1 VNILHIDEQLGWRG
15 GEQQASWLMQG
26 LAKQGHRIFIA
37 ARPNG
42 EFFRADHGGIR
53 VTRIP
58 LPFRTELDPWT
69 IINLARIVRRENV
82 DILHAHSSHAH
93 ATAIYARALAGRGK
107 VVVSRRVSF
116 VPKANPF
123 NRWKYNQP
131 DIFIAVSG
139 EVGNVLRNYGIPSE
153 KVEVVYSSVDLNR
166 LNVEPLPRKELG
178 VPEDC
183 PLLFSA
189 GALVGHKDH
198 VTLLEALPKV
208 LQHFPDVRVLIA
220 GEGNLRLQI
229 EAKIKILR
237 LADAVILLGH
247 RKDVPRLTRAA
258 DLYVSSSWS
267 EGLGTSV
274 LEALACETPVVA
286 TVAGGVPEMVMP
298 GETGYLVP
306 NRDPDALAEAIIE
319 SLGNREHARA
329 MARAGRE
336 LVERQFVTARMVEG
350 TLRVYERLMQDNATE
365 KPQETVS

>member
-1 VNILHIDEQLGWRG
+1 MNILHIDEQLGWRG

-26 LAKQGHRIFIA
+26 LAKQGHRILIA
-37 ARPNG
+37 ARPKG
-42 EFFRADHGGIR
+42 EFLRADHGGINAA
-53 VTRIP
+53 RIA
-58 LPFRTELDPWT
+58 LPFLTELDPWT
-69 IINLARIVRRENV
+69 IVKLARVVRNERV
-82 DILHAHSSHAH
+82 DVLHAHSSHAH

-116 VPKANPF
+116 APKPNRF

-139 EVGNVLRNYGIPSE
+139 EVGNVLRAYGLPDH
-153 KVEVVYSSVDLNR
+153 KVVVVYSSVDLNR
-166 LNVEPLPRKELG
+166 LNVEPLSRKELG

-183 PLLFSA
+183 PLLVSA

-198 VTLLEALPKV
+198 DTLLEALPKV
-208 LQHFPDVRVLIA
+208 LERFPGVRVLIA
-220 GEGNLRLQI
+220 GEGVLRLQI
-229 EAKIKILR
+229 EAKIKVLR
-237 LADAVILLGH
+237 LAHAVTLLGH

-286 TVAGGVPEMVMP
+286 TVAGGVPEMVLP
-298 GETGYLVP
+298 GKTGYLVP
-306 NRDPDALAEAIIE
+306 NRDPEALAEAIIA
-319 SLGNREHARA
+319 SLSNREQARA

-336 LVERQFVTARMVEG
+336 LVERQFITERMVEG
-350 TLRVYERLMQDNATE
+350 TLRVYETLMQDKGAATQ
-365 KPQETVS
+365 QETDS